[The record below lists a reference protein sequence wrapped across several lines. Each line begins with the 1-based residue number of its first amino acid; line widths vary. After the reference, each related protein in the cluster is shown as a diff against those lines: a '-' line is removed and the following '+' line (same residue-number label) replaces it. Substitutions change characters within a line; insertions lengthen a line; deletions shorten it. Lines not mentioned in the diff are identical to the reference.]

1 MRSSASRRVRPGER
15 GGRRR
20 RGRQGHGRRRADAVP
35 GVARRRRARR
45 HRRRRRHGRRLVPR
59 AGSFARGDVGWGAA
73 AAGAWLIQAGVV
85 RPRPRPPPAGGGAD
99 GAAPLEKA
107 AAARLAAAMRGSSWG
122 AARPSRRPL
131 AAAGPSHPVPAVVRP
146 SRPVPAVRPAAV
158 RGRGRPSH
166 LLGAAAAAA
175 AGRRRSA
182 SGVSAPARRRPV
194 ARAARPPA
202 TRSRAWSRGRRR
214 CRPASSTP
222 GASGPGRGLE
232 PSLQFLSSLPR
243 SRRYLSSAVAPL
255 PRRCRGCLRVKPRAP
270 LWAPLVLPRPLFLGK
285 SLLSRLQQGQQKLDK
300 ADALRLLSSVLPLA
314 AIRPLLLAP

>member
-1 MRSSASRRVRPGER
+1 MLRN
-15 GGRRR
+15 
-20 RGRQGHGRRRADAVP
+20 
-35 GVARRRRARR
+35 
-45 HRRRRRHGRRLVPR
+45 
-59 AGSFARGDVGWGAA
+59 AA
-73 AAGAWLIQAGVV
+73 IW
-85 RPRPRPPPAGGGAD
+85 
-99 GAAPLEKA
+99 
-107 AAARLAAAMRGSSWG
+107 
-122 AARPSRRPL
+122 ARPLNFLKISVIHPTHQAQLYRANRWCPL
-131 AAAGPSHPVPAVVRP
+131 VSVWCPMVGGVPAVVRP
-146 SRPVPAVRPAAV
+146 SRPAGAAAGPIRRSRPGA
-158 RGRGRPSH
+158 RPSR
-166 LLGAAAAAA
+166 LLAAAAAAA

-182 SGVSAPARRRPV
+182 SASSAPARRRPA

-202 TRSRAWSRGRRR
+202 TRSRAWSQGRRR

>member
-1 MRSSASRRVRPGER
+1 
-15 GGRRR
+15 
-20 RGRQGHGRRRADAVP
+20 
-35 GVARRRRARR
+35 
-45 HRRRRRHGRRLVPR
+45 
-59 AGSFARGDVGWGAA
+59 
-73 AAGAWLIQAGVV
+73 
-85 RPRPRPPPAGGGAD
+85 
-99 GAAPLEKA
+99 
-107 AAARLAAAMRGSSWG
+107 MRGSSWG
-122 AARPSRRPL
+122 AAAPQPPPLRRL
-131 AAAGPSHPVPAVVRP
+131 AQPPCAGGGAPQPPCAGGGAPQPPFAGAV
-146 SRPVPAVRPAAV
+146 
-158 RGRGRPSH
+158 RPSH

-182 SGVSAPARRRPV
+182 TSSSAPARRRP
-194 ARAARPPA
+194 ASRAARPLA

>member
-1 MRSSASRRVRPGER
+1 MQLKGSQPPRGFTSQTAATAPRDSAAKKNCHKNK
-15 GGRRR
+15 
-20 RGRQGHGRRRADAVP
+20 HG
-35 GVARRRRARR
+35 
-45 HRRRRRHGRRLVPR
+45 
-59 AGSFARGDVGWGAA
+59 
-73 AAGAWLIQAGVV
+73 
-85 RPRPRPPPAGGGAD
+85 
-99 GAAPLEKA
+99 
-107 AAARLAAAMRGSSWG
+107 
-122 AARPSRRPL
+122 
-131 AAAGPSHPVPAVVRP
+131 
-146 SRPVPAVRPAAV
+146 SRPWPGPD
-158 RGRGRPSH
+158 
-166 LLGAAAAAA
+166 
-175 AGRRRSA
+175 
-182 SGVSAPARRRPV
+182 APGLDDA
-194 ARAARPPA
+194 
-202 TRSRAWSRGRRR
+202 GRRR